1 MEQTN
6 AHQEK
11 HFAAASSVVAA
22 LGLTTF
28 KFIVG
33 LLTNSLG
40 ILAEAAHS
48 ALDMLAAV
56 LTYISVKIAD
66 KPADKQHQFGHGKME
81 NISALLQTVLLFF
94 TAGWIIYEA
103 VNRLVVSNVQVETSI
118 WAFLVMG
125 VSIVVDVTRSRL
137 LRQAAE
143 KHNSQALHADA
154 VHFSL
159 DIWSSV
165 AVIVGLTLVALSRFL
180 PAEWAWLHQADAL
193 AALVV
198 AVIIVY
204 VSLELGLNAI
214 HALLDAAP
222 EEGEQER
229 IEKAVAALPSV
240 NDVHAVRIRPSGAN
254 WFVDMHITVAGDMSV
269 KASHDL
275 TEQIETLVKSILPL
289 ADTTVHVEPK
299 EEISSLKVE
308 ALPQA
313 QDLTLIDPETA
324 TEPTFAAD
332 GLLVADTGVSTKIS
346 PENA

>member
-1 MEQTN
+1 MEYTS

-11 HFAAASSVVAA
+11 QVVAASSVLAA
-22 LGLTTF
+22 LGLTVF

-33 LLTNSLG
+33 FLTNSLG

-48 ALDMLAAV
+48 ALDMLAAM
-56 LTYISVKIAD
+56 LTYLSVKIAD
-66 KPADKQHQFGHGKME
+66 KPADAQHQFGHGKME
-81 NISALLQTVLLFF
+81 NISALLQTVLLLL
-94 TAGWIIYEA
+94 TAGWVVYEA
-103 VNRLVVSNVQVETSI
+103 VERLVVSEVKVEASV
-118 WAFLVMG
+118 WAFIVMG

-143 KHNSQALHADA
+143 KHRSQALHADA

-165 AVIVGLTLVALSRFL
+165 AVIIGLSLVAMSHWLT
-180 PAEWAWLHQADAL
+180 AEWAWLQKADAI

-222 EEGEQER
+222 EEGEQKR
-229 IEKAVAALPSV
+229 IEQAVAALLQV

-254 WFVDMHITVAGDMSV
+254 WFVDMHITVAGDMTV
-269 KASHDL
+269 QQSHEL
-275 TEQIETLVKSILPL
+275 TEQIEALVQAILPQ

-299 EEISSLKVE
+299 EYEEISVLSESNTPHVQVH
-308 ALPQA
+308 PS
-313 QDLTLIDPETA
+313 A
-324 TEPTFAAD
+324 T
-332 GLLVADTGVSTKIS
+332 
-346 PENA
+346 